1 MYVGGS
7 VISSVEFH
15 GNMSLVI
22 FMSGCPLTC
31 RYCHNV
37 ELLEDTTEKTFEE
50 VKQEIDS
57 SADFLDAVVIS
68 GGEPLLQPDFVAY
81 KFADR
86 KNLGN
91 FFVRKV
97 WGVQGVTWT
106 LKTPEQHKTAV
117 EEGWIPIFEDYE
129 P

>member
-68 GGEPLLQPDFVAY
+68 GGEPLLQLDALIEILHMSAKLVLKPNWIQVASI
-81 KFADR
+81 R
-86 KNLGN
+86 KNSKN
-91 FFVRKV
+91 F
-97 WGVQGVTWT
+97 
-106 LKTPEQHKTAV
+106 
-117 EEGWIPIFEDYE
+117 WI
-129 P
+129 